1 MLYLVIRWIR
11 LLGFTRYTTSE
22 LRSSA
27 MLGPHTSYLTSHSD
41 LGLYLRCRLDSH
53 LVSVCLSVCPSQ
65 QTTKR
70 FSVSACFTPF
80 SEPVRALQHQFC
92 NRLAVAFFFFPPPI
106 MSEKYAQDKPRRV
119 NTQARAT
126 H

>member
-11 LLGFTRYTTSE
+11 LLGFTRYTTSK
-22 LRSSA
+22 LRSYA
-27 MLGPHTSYLTSHSD
+27 MLGPHTSYLTKRSD
-41 LGLYLRCRLDSH
+41 LGLYFRCRLDSH
-53 LVSVCLSVCPSQ
+53 LVSVCLSVCPSPNDQ
-65 QTTKR
+65 KI
-70 FSVSACFTPF
+70 FSVRLFYTLFGACKSPATPI
-80 SEPVRALQHQFC
+80 LQQVGC
-92 NRLAVAFFFFPPPI
+92 SIFFLSPPI

>member
-53 LVSVCLSVCPSQ
+53 LVSVFLFCPSFQ
-65 QTTKR
+65 G